1 MKETAMSRTLKSLA
15 LAAVAASSVAGAALA
30 NSTTYFSYGHVIDAG
45 TVIDLGTIRAA
56 ADGVVTVVDVNGNVV
71 GTTEIHAGAN
81 PAVRVN
87 LGTNRLTSVVA
98 NIDIGGQTVVSKT
111 FQLSR

>member
-1 MKETAMSRTLKSLA
+1 MSRTFKSLI
-15 LAAVAASSVAGAALA
+15 LAAVAATSVAGAALA
-30 NSTTYFSYGHVIDAG
+30 DSTAYFSYGNVIDGG
-45 TVIDLGTIRAA
+45 TVIDLGTITAA
-56 ADGVVTVVDVNGNVV
+56 ADGVVTVVDVQGNVV

-81 PAVRVN
+81 PSVRVN

-98 NIDIGGQTVVSKT
+98 NIDIGGQTVASKA